1 MATING
7 TSGNDSL
14 TGTYAADVFNGYEGH
29 DTLNGGGGNDT
40 FHGGTGDDVYI
51 VASYGDVLFDTGGHD
66 LVIAMYTGA
75 ILADGVEDLVLRG
88 SSEYSSQAVG
98 NDLDN
103 VIRNERDNQG
113 ADFNGRGGDDTLIGG
128 ETWDSFGFYLESG
141 DYGNDVVDGRGG
153 RDGINFEVARSGL
166 VIDFRDGT
174 VVGGGISG
182 SGTVKFK
189 NIEMATSWLYDDLLI
204 ANDAGIIFYGD
215 GGNDTLIGGAGNDF
229 LDAGDGL
236 NRAIGGAGL
245 DTLSGGYQADSLE
258 GGSGADILS
267 GRGGA
272 DTLRGGSDD
281 DVFEYWNQPGESDRI
296 RGDGGSDRL
305 DFRGKRLDL
314 TALAN
319 DVVSDIETID
329 LSWTWAADA
338 QLILDEADVLAFSST
353 TELTV
358 LGDAG
363 DLISITGTFSD
374 LGVSGGFHRYQI
386 GAATLLVDSSIPV
399 VEAITTINGT
409 SGSDAL
415 SGTAG
420 VDMLYGHAGDDVLK
434 GDGGYDTLY
443 GGNGND
449 TLHGSG
455 SDRPDVLDGGA
466 GNDTYLLNGSGDV
479 LSDSGGNDTVIT
491 RNSYG
496 SLTAGIERLVLK
508 GQSAEYQYHDG
519 ESYGGL
525 GLGNELDNVIH
536 NKRKG
541 SFWTTLDGGL
551 GNDTL
556 IGSDGGHDR
565 FVLRGHGIDYGDD
578 VIDGRGGYDS
588 ISAGYG
594 SPVVIDFRAGT
605 LTGGGES
612 GSGSATFVNIEA
624 ATGSGLM
631 IANDA
636 GNSFTGR
643 NGDDTF
649 VGGAGNDYVQGEWY
663 SGYGRTQGD
672 DSLMGGAGDDT
683 MNGGYFYGDDFLNGG
698 AGADLLDGGWGA
710 DTLLGGNGSD
720 TIDWGELAYG
730 EERTDLVDGGG
741 GRDRLRIEYGSLDL
755 TAVANDLISNV
766 EVIQLSDSE
775 YQEANQVLTLNE
787 DDLLDISSTTD
798 TLKVLGERGDSVNIV
813 SPFEDLGVSGHFH
826 EYKLGAGTLLV
837 HTNITDVG

>member
-14 TGTYAADVFNGYEGH
+14 TGTNAADVLNGY
-29 DTLNGGGGNDT
+29 GGNDT
-40 FHGGTGDDVYI
+40 LDGGGGDDTLHGGGGDDTYI
-51 VASYGDVLFDTGGHD
+51 VSYYGDVVSDTDGHD
-66 LVIAMYTGA
+66 IVIAMYTGA
-75 ILADGVEDLVLRG
+75 ILGDGVEDLVLRG
-88 SSEYSSQAVG
+88 GSEYSAQAVG

-113 ADFNGRGGDDTLIGG
+113 VYFNGRGGDDTLIGG
-128 ETWDSFGFYLESG
+128 EAGESFEFYLESG
-141 DYGNDVVDGRGG
+141 DYGNDVVDGGGG
-153 RDGINFEVARSGL
+153 RDGMSFEAARSGL

-174 VVGGGISG
+174 VIGGGISG

-215 GGNDTLIGGAGNDF
+215 GGNDTLIGGAGNDV

-236 NRAIGGAGL
+236 NRAIGGAGQ
-245 DTLSGGYQADSLE
+245 DTLSGGYQADYLD
-258 GGSGADILS
+258 GGTGADIIS
-267 GRGGA
+267 GGGGA
-272 DTLRGGSDD
+272 DTLRGGSGN
-281 DVFEYWNQPGESDRI
+281 DVLEYWAQPGESDRI

-305 DFRGKRLDL
+305 DFRGERLDL

-319 DVVSDIETID
+319 DVITNVEIID

-363 DLISITGTFSD
+363 DLITIVGTFSN

-399 VEAITTINGT
+399 VEPITTINGT

-415 SGTAG
+415 RGTAG
-420 VDMLYGHAGDDVLK
+420 EDMLYGHAGDDVLK

-449 TLHGSG
+449 ILHGSG

-466 GNDTYLLNGSGDV
+466 GNDTYLLSDNGDV
-479 LSDSGGNDTVIT
+479 LFDSAGIDTVIT

-496 SLTAGIERLVLK
+496 YLASGFERLVLK
-508 GQSAEYQYHDG
+508 GQSANYQYHHG

-525 GLGNELDNVIH
+525 GVGNELDNVIR
-536 NKRKG
+536 NKRAG
-541 SFWTTLDGGL
+541 PSWTTLDGGL

-556 IGSDGGHDR
+556 IGSDKGSDR
-565 FVLRGHGIDYGDD
+565 FAFGYGADYGSDF
-578 VIDGRGGYDS
+578 IDGRGGYDS

-594 SPVVIDFRAGT
+594 SAVVIDFRAGT
-605 LTGGGES
+605 ITGGGES

-636 GNSFTGR
+636 GVSFIGR
-643 NGDDTF
+643 GGDDTLI
-649 VGGAGNDYVQGEWY
+649 GGAGNDYLHGDTYNGY
-663 SGYGRTQGD
+663 SRLRGNDR
-672 DSLMGGAGDDT
+672 LIGGAGNDT
-683 MNGGYFYGDDFLNGG
+683 LHGGYFEGDDFLKGG
-698 AGADLLDGGWGA
+698 SGKDVLSGGWGA
-710 DTLLGGNGSD
+710 DTLLGGRGND
-720 TIDWGELAYG
+720 VLDWEVAFR
-730 EERTDLVDGGG
+730 EEPQDRVSGDRGY
-741 GRDRLRIEYGSLDL
+741 DRLKVVEADLDL
-755 TAVANDLISNV
+755 TALPNDLISDV
-766 EVIQLSDSE
+766 EVLELYDRSD
-775 YQEANQVLTLNE
+775 YTNVNQTLTLNE
-787 DDLLDISSTTD
+787 ADLLDISSTSD
-798 TLKVLGERGDSVNIV
+798 TLKVLGRRGDSVNIV
-813 SPFEDLGVSGHFH
+813 GAFEDLGVSGGFH
-826 EYKLGAGTLLV
+826 RYQVGAGILLV
-837 HTNITDVG
+837 DTDITQVS